1 MAGAV
6 DGDHVW
12 KRLCGDWHW
21 CWSRNS
27 DGEDDGEQD
36 GENAVDSGAES
47 DASLGA
53 SHAGRRESASGG
65 EPLASAHNEPA
76 GGSEKVVD
84 KIDGD
89 DKDGGGDGEGE
100 LDDGRRGAG
109 EGAGA
114 GAQAGDGAGARAQAE
129 VVVESDGIARVV
141 GDQIG
146 HFFAAGRGGDVRHDL
161 GGGVHLTVRYHV

>member
-27 DGEDDGEQD
+27 DGEGDGEQD
-36 GENAVDSGAES
+36 GENAVDSGACVARAKTRS
-47 DASLGA
+47 
-53 SHAGRRESASGG
+53 RRESASGG

-84 KIDGD
+84 KVDGD

-100 LDDGRRGAG
+100 LDDGRR
-109 EGAGA
+109 
-114 GAQAGDGAGARAQAE
+114 
-129 VVVESDGIARVV
+129 
-141 GDQIG
+141 
-146 HFFAAGRGGDVRHDL
+146 
-161 GGGVHLTVRYHV
+161 

>member
-27 DGEDDGEQD
+27 DGEGDGEQD
-36 GENAVDSGAES
+36 GENAVDSGAEG

-65 EPLASAHNEPA
+65 EPLASAHNELA

-84 KIDGD
+84 KVDGD

-100 LDDGRRGAG
+100 LDDGRR
-109 EGAGA
+109 
-114 GAQAGDGAGARAQAE
+114 
-129 VVVESDGIARVV
+129 
-141 GDQIG
+141 
-146 HFFAAGRGGDVRHDL
+146 
-161 GGGVHLTVRYHV
+161 

>member
-6 DGDHVW
+6 DGDRVW

-27 DGEDDGEQD
+27 DGEGDGEQD
-36 GENAVDSGAES
+36 GENAVDSGAEG

-84 KIDGD
+84 KVDGD

-100 LDDGRRGAG
+100 LDDGRR
-109 EGAGA
+109 
-114 GAQAGDGAGARAQAE
+114 
-129 VVVESDGIARVV
+129 
-141 GDQIG
+141 
-146 HFFAAGRGGDVRHDL
+146 
-161 GGGVHLTVRYHV
+161 

>member
-27 DGEDDGEQD
+27 DGEGDGEQD
-36 GENAVDSGAES
+36 GENAVDSGAEG

-76 GGSEKVVD
+76 AAVRKQWTKSTVTTKMEVAMERASWMMGGAEPKMARAQGRRPETARARGRRPRSPLTEA
-84 KIDGD
+84 
-89 DKDGGGDGEGE
+89 
-100 LDDGRRGAG
+100 RRGA
-109 EGAGA
+109 EP
-114 GAQAGDGAGARAQAE
+114 E
-129 VVVESDGIARVV
+129 VK
-141 GDQIG
+141 
-146 HFFAAGRGGDVRHDL
+146 L
-161 GGGVHLTVRYHV
+161 